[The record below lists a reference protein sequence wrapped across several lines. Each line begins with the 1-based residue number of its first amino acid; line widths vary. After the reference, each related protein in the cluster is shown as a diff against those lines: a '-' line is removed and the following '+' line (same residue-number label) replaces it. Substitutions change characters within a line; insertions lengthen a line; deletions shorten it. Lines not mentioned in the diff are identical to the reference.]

1 MKRNVFFRLVLV
13 AFVTTAAIWLG
24 ACKKELV
31 TPINNNSASESY
43 DNLNCSAEARRIVGK
58 IKRFKTQIIEK
69 EYLTKG
75 DSYIPID
82 SVIWNVEALFNAS
95 YTFPDRKYLE
105 TVKQNLEFFVVVN
118 DKKEVLMSNVA
129 NLYDEIIEAV
139 RQAYAHDGVS
149 VDKSL
154 MAVDVEEGDFVGN
167 TVGIIVHVIS
177 GKVDNSNVAKEPVS
191 GPFGPGDCW
200 YFGEYGGSCD
210 DPSAFGDAAEII
222 EDSINYYYR
231 RTGVP
236 NSGYRSINH
245 SIVRVFLSGNEY
257 VDDYRYMCIVV
268 QPKYGDQ
275 LDQMALD
282 FVDGKE
288 TTSMKFSTTFWTAPF
303 SMPVLLA
310 ISATISAFVIFS
322 LI

>member
-1 MKRNVFFRLVLV
+1 
-13 AFVTTAAIWLG
+13 
-24 ACKKELV
+24 
-31 TPINNNSASESY
+31 
-43 DNLNCSAEARRIVGK
+43 
-58 IKRFKTQIIEK
+58 
-69 EYLTKG
+69 
-75 DSYIPID
+75 
-82 SVIWNVEALFNAS
+82 
-95 YTFPDRKYLE
+95 
-105 TVKQNLEFFVVVN
+105 
-118 DKKEVLMSNVA
+118 MSNVA

-210 DPSAFGDAAEII
+210 DTSAFGDAAEII

-257 VDDYRYMCIVV
+257 VDGNGNYYTYFYMLNDNTPYYLNYEMLNYYFNRELALILNVV
-268 QPKYGDQ
+268 PSDPLYHGIWPSSPAF
-275 LDQMALD
+275 LE
-282 FVDGKE
+282 VDIMGLIGVVGNQSCAYHTNAITYCSSE
-288 TTSMKFSTTFWTAPF
+288 MI
-303 SMPVLLA
+303 PVEMMESPINLL
-310 ISATISAFVIFS
+310 
-322 LI
+322 